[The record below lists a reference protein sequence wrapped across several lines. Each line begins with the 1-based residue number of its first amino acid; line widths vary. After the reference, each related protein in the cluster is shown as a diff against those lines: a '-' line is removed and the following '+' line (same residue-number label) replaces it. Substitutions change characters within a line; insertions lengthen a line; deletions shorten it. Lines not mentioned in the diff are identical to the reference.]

1 MRRFTHLGTWLEG
14 AHSASSARNRPPSL
28 NSLSVSHENTNQRT
42 IMKTIIFCATALT
55 MTGATMAAGSD
66 WTTLDR
72 EVEALSSSLSPQGGG
87 VAIGGY
93 LDLGYTNN
101 SDTDTSDFGG
111 NNLRL
116 GFSAENSGF
125 GITVGTQWGGG
136 VGIVTDA
143 YVTTDVGGMNGT
155 AGRFK
160 SPMGAS
166 GSRAEHDQFFQDR
179 SAIGSNFAGRSSGIM
194 VGGDSG
200 AFNWAVAIQ
209 DGADGP
215 IDEYQISL
223 HADFTVMGSGSAV
236 EGCYGAADGMGLV
249 IGASMSDDGGATE
262 SATVID
268 ASLTSSTFS
277 FSAEFA
283 DTPAGFSSTG
293 VGASTGAVQAA
304 IGDSPM
310 AIGATYAVGT
320 DWEIGIRYQDLDNAA
335 GDTDM
340 DIAANYYVNGHDVKY
355 TIGFSMPDNDADT
368 GSDTI
373 TIGLQV
379 GF

>member
-1 MRRFTHLGTWLEG
+1 MRRFAHLGTWLEG
-14 AHSASSARNRPPSL
+14 ANSASSARNRPPSL

-66 WTTLDR
+66 WTALDR

-116 GFSAENSGF
+116 GFSAENSGY
-125 GITVGTQWGGG
+125 GVTVGTQWGAGLG
-136 VGIVTDA
+136 TVTDA
-143 YVTTDVGGMNGT
+143 YVTTAVGGMNGT

-160 SPMGAS
+160 APMGAS
-166 GSRAEHDQFFQDR
+166 GGRAERNQFFQDR
-179 SAIGSNFAGRSSGIM
+179 SAIGSNFAGRDSGIM
-194 VGGDSG
+194 LGGDSG
-200 AFNWAVAIQ
+200 NFNWAAAIQ
-209 DGADGP
+209 DGSDGGA
-215 IDEYQISL
+215 DEYQMTL
-223 HADFTVMGSGSAV
+223 HADFTVMGSGSSV

-249 IGASMSDDGGATE
+249 IGASMTDDGNATDA
-262 SATVID
+262 STVID

-277 FSAEFA
+277 FSVEFA
-283 DTPAGFSSTG
+283 DMGDSTTG
-293 VGASTGAVQAA
+293 PGASAGATSAA
-304 IGDSPM
+304 TGDSPM
-310 AIGATYAVGT
+310 AIAATYAVGT
-320 DWEIGIRYQDLDNAA
+320 DWEIGIRYQDLDTAG

-340 DIAANYYVNGHDVKY
+340 DIAANHYVSGHDVKY
-355 TIGFSMPDNDADT
+355 TIGFAMPDNDAGT

>member
-1 MRRFTHLGTWLEG
+1 
-14 AHSASSARNRPPSL
+14 
-28 NSLSVSHENTNQRT
+28 
-42 IMKTIIFCATALT
+42 MKTIIFCATALT

-87 VAIGGY
+87 VAISGY
-93 LDLGYTNN
+93 LDLGYT
-101 SDTDTSDFGG
+101 STDIGGNWTTGPGPNPGDPDVDVIGDDQTVGDFGG

-116 GFSAENSGF
+116 GFSAENSGY
-125 GITVGTQWGGG
+125 GITVGLQLATTA
-136 VGIVTDA
+136 GIAVTDA

-166 GSRAEHDQFFQDR
+166 GGRAERNQFFQDR

-194 VGGDSG
+194 VGGAAG
-200 AFNWAVAIQ
+200 AINWAVAIQ

-340 DIAANYYVNGHDVKY
+340 DIAANYYVKGHDVKY